1 MLSQTSPTY
10 LHPKSS
16 QKSVTNIDTPKIITF
31 SKVEVWWTF
40 ISWNCGSKMKNA
52 NFVKIKFSK
61 WTISNGERKVTV
73 GKFKSAW
80 HILDFNRIKIS
91 FLAFVQNSKC
101 TNVTSHD
108 TARLSISASL
118 PAPPPPKIWYNILP
132 ILNQNEVFIE
142 MNTQNMAICALR
154 RWLRC
159 VSSLRLGEMFAGR
172 VWRQKIW
179 NKNELLG
186 GGLLT
191 WT

>member
-1 MLSQTSPTY
+1 MS
-10 LHPKSS
+10 PKSGA
-16 QKSVTNIDTPKIITF
+16 KRPVGPDLVTKFCDISSHSFIIQSYPYF
-31 SKVEVWWTF
+31 LKLW
-40 ISWNCGSKMKNA
+40 IKNEKCY
-52 NFVKIKFSK
+52 FCQ
-61 WTISNGERKVTV
+61 NGKRKVTV

-132 ILNQNEVFIE
+132 ILNQNGVFIE
-142 MNTQNMAICALR
+142 INTQNMAIYALR

-159 VSSLRLGEMFAGR
+159 VLVWGWEKWIRGLGLERENM
-172 VWRQKIW
+172 K
-179 NKNELLG
+179 
-186 GGLLT
+186 
-191 WT
+191 